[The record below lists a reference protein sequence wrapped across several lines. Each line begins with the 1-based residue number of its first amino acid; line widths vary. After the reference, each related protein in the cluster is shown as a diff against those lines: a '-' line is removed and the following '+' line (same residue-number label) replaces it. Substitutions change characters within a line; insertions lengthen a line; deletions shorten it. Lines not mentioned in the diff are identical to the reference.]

1 MTSSFLRAEKIVN
14 DTNIVSGTREY
25 LFNDYNAERC
35 DIAYINIFIII
46 NINVHIV
53 MLKKKEKKKEEEYI
67 FSFICED

>member
-53 MLKKKEKKKEEEYI
+53 MLKKKEKKKIRRRVHILLYM
-67 FSFICED
+67 